1 MVKNVVFV
9 VLAFLSINL
18 MISCGGKKNDQ
29 IIPPVNVSLMQVSI
43 GDVTI
48 YDQYPAAI
56 VPFNQVDLRAQVTG
70 YITSINFK
78 DGDFVTKGQILY
90 RIDRQEP
97 EANYEQAVANLN
109 VAKANLVK
117 AQEDADK
124 YNDLW
129 EHDAIAKQLVDHA
142 NADLKASKMEV
153 SAAKATVDR
162 MNSDVKF
169 STIYAPYSGTIGIS
183 LVRLGT
189 LVTANQTILNTLST
203 ENPIAVDVAINQKDI
218 PRFMKLKQSGAKDST
233 FTLLL
238 PDNSIYPIVGKIY
251 LIDRAVDPQTG
262 NIKMRLEFENNNTLR
277 AGMNCNLRVKN
288 NSTQS
293 SDKILIPAKSVTEQM
308 GEYFVFV
315 LSDSS
320 KVLQRKV
327 KLGEA
332 VNDKI
337 IVKDG
342 LKVGERIVIEGTQ
355 RLKNGSKVKVN

>member
-1 MVKNVVFV
+1 M
-9 VLAFLSINL
+9 
-18 MISCGGKKNDQ
+18 
-29 IIPPVNVSLMQVSI
+29 PV
-43 GDVTI
+43 TH
-48 YDQYPAAI
+48 
-56 VPFNQVDLRAQVTG
+56 
-70 YITSINFK
+70 K
-78 DGDFVTKGQILY
+78 
-90 RIDRQEP
+90 
-97 EANYEQAVANLN
+97 
-109 VAKANLVK
+109 
-117 AQEDADK
+117 
-124 YNDLW
+124 
-129 EHDAIAKQLVDHA
+129 
-142 NADLKASKMEV
+142 
-153 SAAKATVDR
+153 
-162 MNSDVKF
+162 
-169 STIYAPYSGTIGIS
+169 
-183 LVRLGT
+183 
-189 LVTANQTILNTLST
+189 
-203 ENPIAVDVAINQKDI
+203 
-218 PRFMKLKQSGAKDST
+218 KDST